1 MEAFVPHT
9 GRGIQGATSHCLGQ
23 NFAKMF
29 DITFENEK
37 AEVNGVAKL
46 VGDDDENV
54 GRVLHGSWRR
64 CWIEIA
70 SEDCSDTGGYR
81 DHSKLK
87 VERREGAD
95 VERYVSRF
103 QKPILFLR
111 IDCLFITDS
120 LPSVCDF
127 IRVVDALIIR
137 VGD

>member
-1 MEAFVPHT
+1 M
-9 GRGIQGATSHCLGQ
+9 
-23 NFAKMF
+23 
-29 DITFENEK
+29 
-37 AEVNGVAKL
+37 AKL

-64 CWIEIA
+64 CWLEIA

-103 QKPILFLR
+103 QKPILFSR

-120 LPSVCDF
+120 LT
-127 IRVVDALIIR
+127 
-137 VGD
+137 

>member
-1 MEAFVPHT
+1 M
-9 GRGIQGATSHCLGQ
+9 
-23 NFAKMF
+23 
-29 DITFENEK
+29 
-37 AEVNGVAKL
+37 AKL

-95 VERYVSRF
+95 VERYVSF
-103 QKPILFLR
+103 SKTDLFCALTV
-111 IDCLFITDS
+111 CLLPTL